1 MSTEPENRLIE
12 EPEFREL
19 IQTAQTIDVEDAW
32 LDAQLDQ
39 ILEKIGPPS
48 PPGGSH
54 TGSGGGTGNLTLNA
68 VKFFAPLI
76 IGLGIYLTLTSKPTE
91 NKTTLNRIED
101 DKAQTE
107 SIQNETFPPRTAS
120 SNSGP
125 NTPPKVSKKV
135 QTPAR
140 QDTPTQADVDVQRTF
155 QVGPGPGRA
164 EAPPERSEPDLPTPE
179 IVDRRPMQ
187 RAKKVPTAQVRDI
200 LEIIDTAQSKA
211 ASGYIDEALE
221 LLEPLLTTRY
231 RPEVLRVQAELAYQ
245 HERYDVAVESLR
257 AILKEPNHD
266 QNSKRSFLR
275 RMGDALAKY
284 GSCGQALLTYQK
296 ALKLNPDAE
305 ESAAI
310 RAAIVRCQ

>member
-48 PPGGSH
+48 PPGGGP

-76 IGLGIYLTLTSKPTE
+76 VGLGIYVALTAKSTE
-91 NKTTLNRIED
+91 NKTVLNRIED
-101 DKAQTE
+101 TKAETK
-107 SIQNETFPPRTAS
+107 SFQNDTFLQRTTS
-120 SNSGP
+120 NNSGTNAP
-125 NTPPKVSKKV
+125 LEVSVKV
-135 QTPAR
+135 QTPAE
-140 QDTPTQADVDVQRTF
+140 QDTPKHAEEDVQRSF

-164 EAPPERSEPDLPTPE
+164 EASPERMEPDMPTPE
-179 IVDRRPMQ
+179 IVRPRPDQ
-187 RAKKVPTAQVRDI
+187 RPVEAPPAQVRDI
-200 LEIIDTAQSKA
+200 LEIISTAQSKA
-211 ASGYIDEALE
+211 ASGNINEALE
-221 LLEPLLTTRY
+221 LLKPLLTTRY

-266 QNSKRSFLR
+266 QNSRRSFLR
-275 RMGDALAKY
+275 RLGDALAKD

-296 ALKLNPDAE
+296 ALKLNPEPE